1 MTMHDFLVNIQKEA
15 AKTRLSPRE
24 KSAIRKA
31 VLTAISASPRP
42 LHATSGT
49 FALAS
54 IWRSLW
60 LLPRALPASLALV
73 LLVGVGTAFAA
84 EGALPGDFLYPIKI
98 SVNEKV
104 LTAVALLPKA
114 KASAETRIL
123 ERRLEEA
130 AELEAR
136 GGLSSEASAE
146 LSRRFDEGAERLAET
161 LEQMEER
168 GELGLAVPVLER
180 ISVGMA
186 SRAAVLGR
194 IAREE
199 PEQGQESSSEGNSK
213 HITAEAKRVSN
224 VAKRLR
230 ESLEETLVA
239 EARATAAV
247 PVAAKSQIDSVEA
260 RIKHVRSLRE
270 KNSARIK
277 DDVAREVEETLRRA
291 EEQTRDARERLEAG
305 DADAVFSRVLESRG
319 ETEEAHQQIEAEVR
333 AQALLDKYANR
344 RGGDG
349 REDNAGVLRVELNTK
364 FKNLRPLEA
373 EERESD
379 DIRVRTNDDAHNADG
394 EENEEDDTPEDNNLR
409 RRGRQ

>member
-136 GGLSSEASAE
+136 GGL
-146 LSRRFDEGAERLAET
+146 
-161 LEQMEER
+161 
-168 GELGLAVPVLER
+168 
-180 ISVGMA
+180 
-186 SRAAVLGR
+186 
-194 IAREE
+194 
-199 PEQGQESSSEGNSK
+199 
-213 HITAEAKRVSN
+213 H
-224 VAKRLR
+224 
-230 ESLEETLVA
+230 
-239 EARATAAV
+239 
-247 PVAAKSQIDSVEA
+247 
-260 RIKHVRSLRE
+260 
-270 KNSARIK
+270 
-277 DDVAREVEETLRRA
+277 
-291 EEQTRDARERLEAG
+291 RERRCLGA
-305 DADAVFSRVLESRG
+305 
-319 ETEEAHQQIEAEVR
+319 
-333 AQALLDKYANR
+333 
-344 RGGDG
+344 
-349 REDNAGVLRVELNTK
+349 
-364 FKNLRPLEA
+364 
-373 EERESD
+373 
-379 DIRVRTNDDAHNADG
+379 
-394 EENEEDDTPEDNNLR
+394 
-409 RRGRQ
+409 